1 MSRPERAVAADNEVQ
16 ELVAK
21 ARKAQAI
28 YEGFSQEQV
37 DAIVRDMAKY
47 VYDNAET
54 LARMAVDETGIGNYE
69 DKILKKK
76 GKARVIWNSLKGK
89 KSRGIIG
96 EDAENNLVFV
106 AKPMGVVAS
115 VCPVTNPIATPM
127 CNGMF
132 ALKTGNAVIFAPHPK
147 AQKCTEHLTTE
158 FMKIVKKHG
167 GPDNL
172 VQTIKK
178 GSVEKTQELMRSV
191 DVVVATGGGAM
202 VKSAYSSGKPSY
214 GVGAGNVPVIIDRGV
229 DFKDAV
235 GKIVTGAAFDNGII
249 CSHEQFVLTPEER
262 YDETVKLFKDTG
274 KVWFTDDEAQ
284 IEKLRKLVF
293 PGRPSEQGRRRQVGA
308 RDRRDG
314 RHRRARERAHH
325 PAAGERRRHG
335 RPAREG
341 EALPRRRDPAVQD
354 LPRRRRESEGEP
366 ARRGRGPLR
375 GVAFERREQHPRGR
389 RRAADQPARREPGEL
404 ADGRRL
410 VDERLRA
417 DDDARLRLVGRQLDL
432 RELGLQAPDERVAHR
447 QGHHEQ
453 ESADGRGNLLL
464 APGLLAG
471 LVRRGPLVGPRA
483 FRTAANVPQS
493 RVASLHVTFGLV
505 SVAPHA
511 LNRPGRSILPS
522 P

>member
-1 MSRPERAVAADNEVQ
+1 M
-16 ELVAK
+16 AK

-69 DKILKKK
+69 DKVLKKK
-76 GKARVIWNSLKGK
+76 GKARVIWNNLKGK

-96 EDAENNLVFV
+96 EDPENNLVFV
-106 AKPMGVVAS
+106 AKPMGVVAA

-147 AQKCTEHLTTE
+147 AQKCTDHLTNE

-172 VQTIKK
+172 IQTIKK
-178 GSVEKTQELMRSV
+178 GSVQKTQELMQSV

-249 CSHEQFVLTPEER
+249 CSHEQFVLDAR
-262 YDETVKLFKDTG
+262 G
-274 KVWFTDDEAQ
+274 A
-284 IEKLRKLVF
+284 LR
-293 PGRPSEQGRRRQVGA
+293 
-308 RDRRDG
+308 RDRQ
-314 RHRRARERAHH
+314 
-325 PAAGERRRHG
+325 
-335 RPAREG
+335 
-341 EALPRRRDPAVQD
+341 AVQ
-354 LPRRRRESEGEP
+354 G
-366 ARRGRGPLR
+366 
-375 GVAFERREQHPRGR
+375 
-389 RRAADQPARREPGEL
+389 
-404 ADGRRL
+404 
-410 VDERLRA
+410 
-417 DDDARLRLVGRQLDL
+417 
-432 RELGLQAPDERVAHR
+432 HR
-447 QGHHEQ
+447 QG
-453 ESADGRGNLLL
+453 
-464 APGLLAG
+464 
-471 LVRRGPLVGPRA
+471 LVHR
-483 FRTAANVPQS
+483 
-493 RVASLHVTFGLV
+493 
-505 SVAPHA
+505 
-511 LNRPGRSILPS
+511 
-522 P
+522 